1 MKASFSSL
9 SAHDRLVAALTGQ
22 PVDYLPF
29 SPFLAYVWES
39 FPRAVQEAGPLAFHQ
54 RIGATPLWRGA
65 PCPVRAVLPA
75 EVEVVSRRVG
85 RDTRVETRTPVG
97 TLTEVKRRSEDGGT
111 DFLIEHPL
119 KTREDFLIQLWIE
132 EQTTFEVDLGP
143 AQEHFAHDGREG
155 LSIGM
160 LIPRSKSAFQMMVEH
175 YVGTEALAY
184 ALADDPATVEALWSA
199 MVTNDLVAAQL
210 AVESGCYGYYLTW
223 EDSSTQNYAPR
234 HYERYIAPEIA
245 QWCALLETHDMH
257 YIQHACG
264 HLRHL
269 LPMMK
274 AGGVMGVESISPPP
288 TGNISLREAREV
300 LGSGI
305 AIIGGIEPTQFLSLS
320 MAALGPYVEQVI
332 ADGQGGPLV
341 LANSDSCP
349 PGVTV
354 EKFALVAEIARGST
368 VTIDG

>member
-1 MKASFSSL
+1 MRASQ
-9 SAHDRLVAALTGQ
+9 SAHDRLVAALSGE

-39 FPRAVQEAGPLAFHQ
+39 FPRSIQEAGPLAFHH

-75 EVEVVSRRVG
+75 EVEIVSRRAG
-85 RDTRVETRTPVG
+85 RDVCIETRTPVG
-97 TLTEVKRRSEDGGT
+97 TLTEVKRRSDDGGT

-119 KTREDFLIQLWIE
+119 KTREDFLIHLWIE
-132 EQTTFEVDLGP
+132 ERTAFEVDLGP
-143 AQEHFAHDGREG
+143 VQEHFAGDGREG

-184 ALADDPATVEALWSA
+184 ALADDPDTVETLWSVMA
-199 MVTNDLVAAQL
+199 ANDLKAARL
-210 AVESGCYGYYLTW
+210 AMETGTYAFYLTW
-223 EDSSTQNYAPR
+223 EDSSTQNYSPR
-234 HYERYIAPEIA
+234 QYERYIASEIA
-245 QWCALLETHDMH
+245 QWCALLEAHGLH

-269 LPMMK
+269 LPLMK
-274 AGGVMGVESISPPP
+274 ASGVMGVESISPPP
-288 TGNISLREAREV
+288 TGNISIREAREIV
-300 LGSGI
+300 GNDI
-305 AIIGGIEPTQFLSLS
+305 ALIGGIEPTHFLTLPVGK
-320 MAALGPYVEQVI
+320 LGAYVEQVI
-332 ADGQGGPLV
+332 AELRGGPFI

-354 EKFALVAEIARGST
+354 EKFARVAAVARAT
-368 VTIDG
+368 R